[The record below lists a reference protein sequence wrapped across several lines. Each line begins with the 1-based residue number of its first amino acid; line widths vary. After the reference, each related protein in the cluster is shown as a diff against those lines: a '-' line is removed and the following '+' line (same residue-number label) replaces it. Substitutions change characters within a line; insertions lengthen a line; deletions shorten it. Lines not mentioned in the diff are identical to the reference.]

1 MLLTIKV
8 NPILQLKIMEHGCCS
23 ASRKTTNITDTND
36 VRLIFFPVILG
47 SLTPTEDDDCCASH
61 SDSGTSIVNGACFQ
75 IYSL

>member
-8 NPILQLKIMEHGCCS
+8 NPILGQLKIMEHGCCS
-23 ASRKTTNITDTND
+23 ASRKTTNITDIND

-61 SDSGTSIVNGACFQ
+61 SDSIVNGACFQ